1 VPSTPIDV
9 YVAAFVARCEAMRR
23 PDRTELDAPGMRG
36 LLASREDP
44 QIRLLVTDDRA
55 YDALVALLP
64 GARAGMVRVFEAAS
78 GCAELCRR
86 ETAWEPGRVTAMI
99 CRDLEA
105 VPAFPLPG
113 ELTLRAVRR
122 LDDDPPDGVSL
133 EEAVAVA
140 RGADPMT
147 AGPPDALA
155 NLLRSLPSAVRL
167 FAAIDDNGTVRATS
181 GSGAFGADA
190 TVLFVNTEPGWRRRG
205 IGRAMTAAALRA
217 ARMSGARRA
226 CLDSSDAGATI
237 YLQLGFEIA
246 GRMTRF
252 FQAA

>member
-9 YVAAFVARCEAMRR
+9 YVASFVARCELMRC
-23 PDRTELDAPGMRG
+23 PDRAELDVPGVRG
-36 LLASREDP
+36 LLASSEDP
-44 QIRLLVTDDRA
+44 RIRLLVTDDRA
-55 YDALVALLP
+55 YDALAALVP
-64 GARAGMVRVFEAAS
+64 DARAGMVRVFGGAPR
-78 GCAELCRR
+78 CAEVLRR

-105 VPAFPLPG
+105 VPAFPLPS

-122 LDDDPPDGVSL
+122 LDGDPPDGVSL
-133 EEAVAVA
+133 EEAVTVA
-140 RGADPMT
+140 RGADPRT
-147 AGPPDALA
+147 SEPPEALA
-155 NLLRSLPSAVRL
+155 DFLRSLPSAVQL
-167 FAAIDDNGTVRATS
+167 FAAIDDTGTVRATS

-217 ARMSGARRA
+217 ARLSGARRA
-226 CLDSSDAGATI
+226 CLDSSEAGATI
-237 YLQLGFEIA
+237 YVQLGFEIA

>member
-1 VPSTPIDV
+1 VASTPIDV
-9 YVAAFVARCEAMRR
+9 YVASFVGRCELMRC
-23 PDRTELDAPGMRG
+23 PDRAELDVPGLRG
-36 LLASREDP
+36 LLASSQDP
-44 QIRLLVTDDRA
+44 RIRLLVTDDRA
-55 YDALVALLP
+55 YDALAALLP
-64 GARAGMVRVFEAAS
+64 DARAGMVRVFEAAS
-78 GCAELCRR
+78 GCAELWRR
-86 ETAWEPGRVTAMI
+86 GTTWEPGRVTAMI
-99 CRDLEA
+99 CRDLET
-105 VPAFPLPG
+105 VPAFPLPS

-140 RGADPMT
+140 TGADPTT
-147 AGPPDALA
+147 AEPPDALA
-155 NLLRSLPSAVRL
+155 DLLRSMPSAIRL

-181 GSGAFGADA
+181 GSGTFGADA

-205 IGRAMTAAALRA
+205 IGRAMTAAALHA
-217 ARMSGARRA
+217 ARLSGARRA